1 MSEKRK
7 NKIKKD
13 FEKKNL
19 WKRMSRKKK
28 SKKGKTLQKN
38 RGKENLEEKD
48 EHMPGKVCVQEYCTT
63 ASKVKNILRHQV
75 R

>member
-1 MSEKRK
+1 
-7 NKIKKD
+7 
-13 FEKKNL
+13 
-19 WKRMSRKKK
+19 MSRKKK

-48 EHMPGKVCVQEYCTT
+48 EQMPGKVCVQEYCTT